1 MPPLILNVDDYGP
14 GRYSRT
20 RILQSSGFE
29 VLEAGSGA
37 EALALVGRNPGLVIL
52 DVNLPDINGFEVCRR
67 IKQNEDTASI
77 VVLHL
82 SASRMQPEDQ
92 SRGLDNGADGYLT
105 EPVQPDVLIATI
117 RALLRARQAESEL
130 RTANRNLVSLTD
142 MLSHELR
149 QSLRGVSIFSQLL
162 HKKMDGQ
169 LAAEEQR
176 YLDHIRKSASQLEA
190 IVEGSLAYF
199 MHPDE
204 RQLTSTAEQLD
215 EAIAEMKDTISES
228 GAEIHVDTSLP
239 MVEAGPVAATR
250 LFSNLILNA
259 IKYRSAE
266 PPQIHISAEAKG
278 DFWQFS
284 VKDNGIGIAPEYHTK
299 IFEIFQR
306 LHGSERDG
314 IGVGLALC
322 KRLVEHTGGRIWVE
336 SEVGAGSTFQFT
348 LPAVRAAQD
357 K

>member
-1 MPPLILNVDDYGP
+1 
-14 GRYSRT
+14 
-20 RILQSSGFE
+20 
-29 VLEAGSGA
+29 
-37 EALALVGRNPGLVIL
+37 
-52 DVNLPDINGFEVCRR
+52 
-67 IKQNEDTASI
+67 
-77 VVLHL
+77 
-82 SASRMQPEDQ
+82 
-92 SRGLDNGADGYLT
+92 
-105 EPVQPDVLIATI
+105 
-117 RALLRARQAESEL
+117 
-130 RTANRNLVSLTD
+130 
-142 MLSHELR
+142 
-149 QSLRGVSIFSQLL
+149 
-162 HKKMDGQ
+162 
-169 LAAEEQR
+169 
-176 YLDHIRKSASQLEA
+176 LEA

-204 RQLTSTAEQLD
+204 RQLTSTAERLD

-266 PPQIHISAEAKG
+266 PPQIHISAEAKE